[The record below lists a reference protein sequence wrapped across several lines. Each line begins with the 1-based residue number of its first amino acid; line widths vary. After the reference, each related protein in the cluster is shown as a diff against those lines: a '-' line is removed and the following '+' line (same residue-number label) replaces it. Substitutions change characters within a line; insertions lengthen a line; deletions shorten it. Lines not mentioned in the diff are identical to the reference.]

1 MFGIVLAVAAAFLL
15 VSNPASVLVMTLVAF
30 VAVDVG
36 FSIWSTTTTS
46 SLFKII
52 PNGRA
57 GSVLGVNSAITGAGL
72 LIGSIAAGEV
82 AATLGYGITF
92 ALAIAF
98 LGASFALVSKYFRQV
113 VVKVTA

>member
-1 MFGIVLAVAAAFLL
+1 MQTSLVLTGRRWAWYL
-15 VSNPASVLVMTLVAF
+15 VPMNASSAGLSTIIPIYMLTLVAF

-72 LIGSIAAGEV
+72 LIGSIAAGEA
-82 AATLGYGITF
+82 AATLGYGMT
-92 ALAIAF
+92 
-98 LGASFALVSKYFRQV
+98 FALVSKYFRQV